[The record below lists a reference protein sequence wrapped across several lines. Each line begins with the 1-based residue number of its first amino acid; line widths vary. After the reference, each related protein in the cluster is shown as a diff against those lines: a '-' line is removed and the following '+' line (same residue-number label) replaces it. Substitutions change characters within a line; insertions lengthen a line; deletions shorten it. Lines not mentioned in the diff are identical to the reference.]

1 MSSAAW
7 PALSAK
13 VAVKSPSPALVRL
26 PRPTV
31 PPDVGHQVIEA
42 AERGRD
48 VVHGALEL
56 GRVGDVG
63 HRGGDGDAPG
73 SQPLGGGGQAGRVPG
88 DETDGRALGGER
100 LGHREADAPASPG
113 DQRAAAAQAKIHGSG
128 SYRPT
133 GQFPAGHHDPA
144 TPRPLGRPR
153 WVQPAGRRARP
164 RSRPRLS
171 HNDSKPWF
179 PPRHPTLS
187 LAWIPRRTRALGVA
201 RVVAAVEPFDEVE
214 RRSRPACW
222 PGWTSAP
229 DVCLVVTPGWTGLPM
244 AVTGGRQTCGRPEHG
259 PGTG

>member
-1 MSSAAW
+1 MITTEPPPAARRWVSPARMSSAAW

-48 VVHGALEL
+48 VVHGALQL

-100 LGHREADAPASPG
+100 LGYGEADAPASPG
-113 DQRAAAAQAKIHGSG
+113 DQRAAAAQAEVHEAA
-128 SYRPT
+128 SYRSDRT
-133 GQFPAGHHDPA
+133 
-144 TPRPLGRPR
+144 
-153 WVQPAGRRARP
+153 VSRRLSRGAMAQA

-171 HNDSKPWF
+171 HNDGKPRF

-187 LAWIPRRTRALGVA
+187 LGWIPAGQ
-201 RVVAAVEPFDEVE
+201 
-214 RRSRPACW
+214 
-222 PGWTSAP
+222 PGWLT
-229 DVCLVVTPGWTGLPM
+229 
-244 AVTGGRQTCGRPEHG
+244 AVQVRA
-259 PGTG
+259 